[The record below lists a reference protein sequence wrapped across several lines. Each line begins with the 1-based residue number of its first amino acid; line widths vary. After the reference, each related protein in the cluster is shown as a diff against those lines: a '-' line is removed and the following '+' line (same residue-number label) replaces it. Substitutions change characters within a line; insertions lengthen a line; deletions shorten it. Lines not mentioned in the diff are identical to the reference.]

1 MAGVAPASR
10 LPVTVSV
17 MLAST
22 LTAIDTTIANVAL
35 PHMQGGVS
43 ASQDQITWVLTSY
56 IVASALTIPLTGW
69 LSGRIGR
76 KRLLLLAMG
85 GFIITSMLCGLA
97 QTVQEIVVFRFLQGV
112 FGAPLMPLSQ
122 ALMLDV
128 YPPSKHGQAMA
139 VWGLGM
145 ILGPMAGPM
154 LGGFLT
160 DQFSWRWVFFINLPV
175 GALALVGCAL
185 FVSDHHKDER
195 KPFDFLG
202 FLAIVVFIG
211 SLQLLLDR
219 GPGIDWFN
227 SAEAWSYLI
236 AIAIAVW
243 VMVFHT
249 LTARHPFFDRR
260 LLSDAN
266 FVTATLFGIATACVL
281 NGSFALLP
289 PITQGLLGYS
299 AFESGFLSLPRGL
312 GSVISMLLVGRLM
325 SRYDPRILVAIGM
338 ALVAISSWQT
348 SRFDLTMGAEPIVI
362 SGFIQGFGMSL
373 MFVPSTALAFGAVA
387 PELRAEAS
395 SINTTVR
402 TVGGSIGI
410 SIMQALAV
418 LNTQSMHQSLAERVN
433 LSDPVVAAG
442 LPGPYDLQSVAGL
455 FALNHEI
462 TRQAMMVAY
471 LNDFRVMVLIV
482 LVFMPVLL
490 FIRPPRVQLERTP
503 HAMAE

>member
-69 LSGRIGR
+69 LSGRVGR
-76 KRLLLLAMG
+76 KRLLLISMA
-85 GFIITSMLCGLA
+85 GFILTSMLCGLA
-97 QTVQEIVVFRFLQGV
+97 QTVPEIVFFRFFQGV

-128 YPPSKHGQAMA
+128 YPPSRHGQAMA

-160 DQFSWRWVFFINLPV
+160 DQFSWRWVFFINLPI
-175 GALALVGCAL
+175 GLLALAGCAM
-185 FVSDHHKDER
+185 FVSGRHKDER

-227 SAEAWSYLI
+227 SAEAWVYLI
-236 AIAIAVW
+236 AIAIAAW

-325 SRYDPRILVAIGM
+325 SRYDPRILVAVGM

-395 SINTTVR
+395 AINTTVR

-418 LNTQSMHQSLAERVN
+418 LNTQAMHQSLAERMN
-433 LSDPVVAAG
+433 MADPVVAAG
-442 LPGPYDLQSVAGL
+442 LPGAYDLQSVAGL
-455 FALNHEI
+455 FALNHEV
-462 TRQAMMVAY
+462 TRQALMVAY
-471 LNDFRVMVLIV
+471 LNDFRVMVVIV
-482 LVFMPVLL
+482 LIFLPVLL